1 MSTGESS
8 TKAIV
13 AALIA
18 NLGIAIAKF
27 VAFFFTRSSSM
38 LAEGVHSLAD
48 TGNQILLIMG
58 GKKSQRAPD
67 VEHPFGFGR
76 ERYFW
81 AFVVSIILFSLGSL
95 FAIYEAI
102 EKILHPEPIHDP
114 QWAIGT
120 LLFAAVLEAN
130 SFRTAIK
137 ESKPAKGA
145 ATWFQFIRRSKAPE
159 LPVVLL
165 EDFGA
170 LIGLVLALIAISLDT
185 VTGNARWDGYGSLAI
200 GLLLGA
206 IAITLSIEMKSLLIG
221 EAADPVEVSKITE
234 AIQGASRVSALIYLR
249 TQHFGPEQLLVTA
262 KVEFDGS
269 LTMVELADAIDAV
282 ERDVRAAVPIAH
294 YLFIEPDV
302 RRAIATTDA
311 ATDALTAAE
320 PDPAFDD

>member
-1 MSTGESS
+1 MSTGENS
-8 TKAIV
+8 TKAII
-13 AALIA
+13 AALLA

-27 VAFFFTRSSSM
+27 IAFFFTRSSSM

-48 TGNQILLIMG
+48 TGNQLLLIMG
-58 GKKSQRAPD
+58 GKKSQRAPNP
-67 VEHPFGFGR
+67 EHPFGFGR

-95 FAIYEAI
+95 FAIFEAV

-120 LLFAAVLEAN
+120 LLLAAVLEAN

-137 ESKPAKGA
+137 ESKPSKGDA
-145 ATWFQFIRRSKAPE
+145 SWFQYIRRSKSPE

-170 LIGLVLALIAISLDT
+170 LIGLLLALIAISLDT
-185 VTGNARWDGYGSLAI
+185 ITGNAVWDGYGSLAI

-221 EAADPVEVSKITE
+221 EAADPVEVAKIST
-234 AIQGASRVSALIYLR
+234 AIERAPRVTDLIYLR

-262 KVEFDGS
+262 KVEFDAT
-269 LTMVELADAIDAV
+269 LTMTELADAIDAV
-282 ERDVRAAVPIAH
+282 EREVRAAVPTAH

-302 RRAIATTDA
+302 RRAVSS
-311 ATDALTAAE
+311 TAA
-320 PDPAFDD
+320 DPAFDD